1 MRIALGADSDDRLNA
16 VLVEYVEA
24 VERGERPDR
33 QRVLASFPERAR
45 ELAAFFAT
53 RDRLEEITAP
63 LRAVA
68 GPDPSHD
75 TGPVPAFDGPAATR
89 PDVSPRGAELGSI
102 GDFRLLR
109 EVGRGGMGVVYEAE
123 QLSLRRR
130 VALKVLPFVSA
141 LDPRHLQRFRN
152 EAQAAAQLHHTHIVP
167 VFAVGAERGVHY
179 YAMQFIDGQSLSQ
192 LLSDLRAADAD
203 AKASGAPTPL
213 AGGPVSA
220 ERASRRRQYFRR
232 VAGLMKQAAEAL
244 DYAHQV
250 GVVHRD
256 VKPANL
262 MLDDAGRLWVTDF
275 GLAQMRNDTGLT
287 ATGEVLGTA
296 RYMSPE
302 QAAGERGVVDH
313 RTDIYSLGA
322 TLYELLTLAPVFDAE
337 DGRALLYQVAYKEA
351 RPPRA
356 VDRSVPVELETIV
369 LKALAKMPDERY
381 RTARELAADLQ
392 RFLDDRPV
400 LARRPSFRDR
410 TAKWVRRHRALVAVA
425 AGVFL
430 FATVGLTI
438 STALVTQAYQREREA
453 KEHESQR
460 AKEAEQERT
469 QAEQNYQRTRRA
481 VDMFVELSDEEQFN
495 FLPLTGLRM
504 RLLET
509 AIAYYQELSDSRA
522 DPQVRASLEDI
533 KARVARLHDEL
544 TALNEVTRLLLLEQP
559 VVCADLGL
567 SREAVTRLTPALQR
581 LWSYRQ
587 GPEVRDSQEARQ
599 QPQIAELAAAA
610 RKEVQETLTVAQYQ
624 RLRQIFLQIP
634 GPHVF
639 GRSVLDELGLVD
651 AQRDQIRR
659 IRSAALRDSLK
670 LWSTAETRCESQR
683 DFEEMWKRTNNNI
696 AAQLNPAQLE
706 KWKAMRGAP
715 APAGVQFPL
724 HNSTR
729 TRTP

>member
-1 MRIALGADSDDRLNA
+1 MTGNAPRVEPDDRLNA

-33 QRVLASFPERAR
+33 QRLLASFPERAR

-53 RDRLEEITAP
+53 RDRLEQLTAP
-63 LRAVA
+63 LRA
-68 GPDPSHD
+68 
-75 TGPVPAFDGPAATR
+75 TPVPAPNSDTPTVTPAPAHGLA
-89 PDVSPRGAELGSI
+89 PEPAAELGRI
-102 GDFRLLR
+102 GDFCLLR

-130 VALKVLPFVSA
+130 VALKVLPFASA

-192 LLSDLRAADAD
+192 LVSDLREADTNAKSSAPVTPAA
-203 AKASGAPTPL
+203 S
-213 AGGPVSA
+213 GPVSA
-220 ERASRRRQYFRR
+220 ERATRRRNYFRR

-244 DYAHQV
+244 EYAHQV

-275 GLAQMRNDTGLT
+275 GLAQMRNDAGLT

-302 QAAGERGVVDH
+302 QAAGQRGVVDH

-337 DGRALLYQVAYKEA
+337 DGRALLYQVAYKEP

-356 VDRSVPVELETIV
+356 VDPSVPIELETVV
-369 LKALAKMPDERY
+369 LKALAKVPAERY
-381 RTARELAADLQ
+381 PTAQELADDLQ

-400 LARRPSFRDR
+400 LARRPSLRDR
-410 TAKWVRRHRALVAVA
+410 GAKWVRRHRVLVAAA

-430 FATVGLTI
+430 FATVGLAI
-438 STALVTQAYQREREA
+438 STALVTRAYQSECEA
-453 KEHESQR
+453 KRHESQR
-460 AKEAEQERT
+460 AAEAEEQRAL
-469 QAEQNYQRTRRA
+469 AEQNYQRTRRA

-495 FLPLTGLRM
+495 FLPLTGLRV
-504 RLLET
+504 RLLEA

-522 DPQVRASLEDI
+522 DPQVRANLEAI
-533 KARVARLHDEL
+533 RARVARLHDEL

-559 VVCADLGL
+559 AVRTDLGL
-567 SREAVTRLTPALQR
+567 TKPAADRITPALER
-581 LWSYRQ
+581 LRSYRQ
-587 GPEVRDSQEARQ
+587 TAPEAREAPL
-599 QPQIAELAAAA
+599 PQLAELAAAA

-624 RLRQIFLQIP
+624 RLQQIFLQIP

-639 GRSVLDELGLVD
+639 GRLVLDALGITD
-651 AQRDQIRR
+651 AQRVQIRR
-659 IRSAALRDSLK
+659 VRNEALYVSLR
-670 LWSTAETRCESQR
+670 LWSTAETRCESQHE
-683 DFEEMWKRTNNNI
+683 FESVWQKTNDKII
-696 AAQLNPAQLE
+696 ALLTPAQHE
-706 KWKAMRGAP
+706 QWKKMLGSP
-715 APAGVQFPL
+715 APDGVRFPL

-729 TRTP
+729 TR